1 MCENSKVQT
10 EQEFYLSVT
19 IWYIMEKIFARSCS
33 TKYRFIL
40 LQHSNLRPC
49 EIDFLYTGRAR
60 ITYKHSTLDF
70 LVNKWD
76 LQVFLRRRIFSLLA
90 NIFTYFLL
98 VFSFIYSFFIQLN
111 RFLWLWNVL
120 SSVTRWV
127 LYKQRFFSTQPQCF
141 WTC

>member
-1 MCENSKVQT
+1 MIKMCENSKVQT

-76 LQVFLRRRIFSLLA
+76 LQVFLCRRIFSLLA

-98 VFSFIYSFFIQLN
+98 VFSFILLSLHSVKSIFMIVECFEFSYALSFI
-111 RFLWLWNVL
+111 
-120 SSVTRWV
+120 
-127 LYKQRFFSTQPQCF
+127 
-141 WTC
+141 